1 MATIASFT
9 PSRPR
14 LALVLGSGGVRSVAA
29 LGIVDVLRRHGIAPD
44 LVVGCSSGAL
54 FGALVASAIAPDT
67 GLAMSRKLW
76 SQELTQQ
83 HRWRA
88 WAQMLMPR
96 WTGFDADFALRDGT
110 LIGQRIAQ
118 AFGDARIESLP
129 IPLRIAATDAASGA
143 PVLLT
148 HGPLAPALRASMAV
162 PVLFSPVRIDG
173 RRLVDGVM
181 SDPLPVAGAADAQV
195 VITLGFAGR
204 LPRKIDRP
212 SRMLARYSTALLN
225 NLMQA
230 RLEAATARGQRLLPI
245 ELQLE
250 RHVGLW
256 QTDAL
261 PDLYDA
267 GRRAA
272 EARLPDL
279 RALLDG
285 SMRRVA

>member
-148 HGPLAPALRASMAV
+148 NGPLAPALRASMAV

-230 RLEAATARGQRLLPI
+230 RLEAATARGQRLLPL

>member
-1 MATIASFT
+1 MATIASFI

-96 WTGFDADFALRDGT
+96 WAGFDADFALRDGT
-110 LIGQRIAQ
+110 LIDQRIVQ
-118 AFGDARIESLP
+118 AFGDARIEALP

-148 HGPLAPALRASMAV
+148 NGPLAPALRASMAV

-195 VITLGFAGR
+195 VITLGFTGR

-230 RLEAATARGQRLLPI
+230 RIEAATARGQRLLPI
-245 ELQLE
+245 DLKLE

-261 PDLYDA
+261 PELYEA

-272 EARLPDL
+272 EARLPEL

-285 SMRRVA
+285 GVRRVA

>member
-1 MATIASFT
+1 MTTLTSRNPT
-9 PSRPR
+9 RPR
-14 LALVLGSGGVRSVAA
+14 IALVLGSGGVRSVAA
-29 LGIVDVLRRHGIAPD
+29 LGIVDVLRRNGISPD

-88 WAQMLMPR
+88 WAQMLLPR

-110 LIGQRIAQ
+110 LIGQRIVQ
-118 AFGDARIESLP
+118 AFGDARIEALP

-148 HGPLAPALRASMAV
+148 NGPLAPALRASMAV

-230 RLEAATARGQRLLPI
+230 RVEAATARGQRLLPI
-245 ELQLE
+245 ELQLD

-261 PDLYDA
+261 PDLFEA
-267 GRRAA
+267 GCRAA
-272 EARLPDL
+272 QARLPEL

-285 SMRRVA
+285 GVRRVA

>member
-1 MATIASFT
+1 MATISSFT
-9 PSRPR
+9 PTRPR

-88 WAQMLMPR
+88 WAQMLLPR
-96 WTGFDADFALRDGT
+96 WMGFDADFALRDGT

-118 AFGDARIESLP
+118 AFGDARIEALP

-148 HGPLAPALRASMAV
+148 NGPLAPALRASMAV

-230 RLEAATARGQRLLPI
+230 RLEAATARGQRLLPL
-245 ELQLE
+245 ELKLE

-285 SMRRVA
+285 GVRRVA

>member
-1 MATIASFT
+1 MATISPLSPT
-9 PSRPR
+9 RPR
-14 LALVLGSGGVRSVAA
+14 IALVLGSGGVRSVAA
-29 LGIVDVLRRHGIAPD
+29 LGIVDVLRRHGITPD

-67 GLAMSRKLW
+67 GLALSRQLW

-88 WAQMLMPR
+88 WAQLLLPR
-96 WTGFDADFALRDGT
+96 WTGFDADFALRDGS
-110 LIGQRIAQ
+110 LIGERIVQ
-118 AFGDARIESLP
+118 AFGDATIESLP

-148 HGPLAPALRASMAV
+148 NGPLAPALRASMAV

-230 RLEAATARGQRLLPI
+230 RIDAAMARGQRLLPI
-245 ELQLE
+245 ELKLD

-256 QTDAL
+256 QTEAL
-261 PDLYDA
+261 PDLYEA

-272 EARLPDL
+272 EARLPEL
-279 RALLDG
+279 RALLEG
-285 SMRRVA
+285 SVRRVA